1 MTKISPVS
9 LTRNGEVTTTRL
21 SEAELRECLAHEL
34 LSSVRKV
41 EQLAGAEDVSFRD
54 AELAIREGVYA
65 VGRVLLTLFLALRE
79 EHVVAKLP
87 AGRVTWFGR
96 EYRRRPAIARNL
108 TTLFGTVRYWRT
120 YMREVSGS
128 DSGYHPVDLSL
139 GLGADR
145 FSWNVLSRAVRLATE
160 LSFACA
166 KEVLGDFVP
175 NAPSTEVIEQA
186 MLGFGAHAEAFF
198 EMQPAPVDD
207 GEVLIIEIDG
217 KAVPTATASELAKR
231 RRKHKPKR
239 AGTEASARHR
249 GRQKRARNPKG
260 PRRKKGDKSKN
271 GKGGTMVVMYTLRR
285 CGTRRLEGPLNKRH
299 YVTFAS
305 KRRAFEVAQ
314 REAIKRG
321 FGPTSGRLVQLVTD
335 GDDDLS
341 RLGAEYLPHA
351 EHTIDVYHVIEKLW
365 DAVGAL
371 FPEGSH
377 DAKAWVD
384 DQKQRLFDDDAEG
397 VLKEFDRRLARIAT
411 TGPGTKSKRDR
422 LTTSRKYI
430 AKRVDHIRYGSLR
443 RRDLV
448 IGSGVVEGAIK
459 FVLAKRCDHGGMRWI
474 KERVQAV
481 AQLRCIV
488 VNGDWEAFERFAHE
502 RQRVASIINAAP
514 SRLQQAQA
522 EELRH
527 AA

>member
-9 LTRNGEVTTTRL
+9 LTRNGEVTATRP
-21 SEAELRECLAHEL
+21 SEAELREHLSQELA
-34 LSSVRKV
+34 SSVRKV
-41 EQLAGAEDVSFRD
+41 EQLACAEHVSFRD

-65 VGRVLLTLFLALRE
+65 VGRVLLAIFLALRE
-79 EHVVAKLP
+79 EHVAAKLP
-87 AGRVTWFGR
+87 AGRVLWCGC

-108 TTLFGTVRYWRT
+108 STLFGTVRYWRT
-120 YMREVSGS
+120 YMREVSGGK
-128 DSGYHPVDLSL
+128 SGYHPLDLSL
-139 GLGADR
+139 GLGVDR

-160 LSFACA
+160 LSFATA

-186 MLGFGAHAEAFF
+186 TLGFGAHAEAFF
-198 EMQPAPVDD
+198 EMQPAPTDD

-217 KAVPTATASELAKR
+217 KAVPTATAQELVKR
-231 RRKHKPKR
+231 RRKHKAR
-239 AGTEASARHR
+239 LAGTKTSARHR

-305 KRRAFEVAQ
+305 KRRAFEVAR

-341 RLGAEYLPHA
+341 RLRAEYLPQA

-365 DAVGAL
+365 EAAGAL
-371 FPEGSH
+371 FPEGSSE
-377 DAKAWVD
+377 AKAWVAEQKKCFFED
-384 DQKQRLFDDDAEG
+384 DVEE
-397 VLKEFDRRLARIAT
+397 VLAEFDRRLALIAK
-411 TGPGTKSKRDR
+411 TGPGTKSKRSR
-422 LTTSRKYI
+422 LHASRKYI
-430 AKRVDHIRYGSLR
+430 AKRSDNIRYGSLR

-448 IGSGVVEGAIK
+448 IGSGIVEGAIK

-481 AQLRCIV
+481 AQLRCIA
-488 VNGDWEAFERFAHE
+488 VNGDWEAFERFVHE
-502 RQRVASIINAAP
+502 RQHSAAILNAAP
-514 SRLQQAQA
+514 SRIQRAQP